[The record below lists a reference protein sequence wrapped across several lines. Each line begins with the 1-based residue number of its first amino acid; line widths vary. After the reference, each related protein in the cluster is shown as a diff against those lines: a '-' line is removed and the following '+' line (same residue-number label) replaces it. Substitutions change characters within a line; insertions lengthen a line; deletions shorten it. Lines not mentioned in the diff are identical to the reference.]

1 MGVSSE
7 AKGVVTWQEAEE
19 ALLAAV
25 EYLGALP
32 DRERGFLSAGSRSGW
47 PEIVRSVRDGD
58 YGAGQG
64 VLETEV
70 APSARLTRRHVDQ
83 VERMLIGERPC
94 ADAIPAGH
102 RRMVGRVL
110 VMKLWAPGGVD
121 WAAVWQ
127 AEGGKASGLTS
138 DTHRKR
144 YDRAVGKVAAAM
156 EVR

>member
-1 MGVSSE
+1 MAVSSE
-7 AKGVVTWQEAEE
+7 VRAVVSWQEAEE
-19 ALLAAV
+19 ALIAAV
-25 EYLGALP
+25 EYLGGLP

-47 PEIVRSVRDGD
+47 PEIVRSARDGD

-70 APSARLTRRHVDQ
+70 APSARLTRRMVDHVT
-83 VERMLIGERPC
+83 RMMIGERPC
-94 ADAIPAGH
+94 ADAIPVGH
-102 RRMVGRVL
+102 RRMVGLVL
-110 VMKLWAPGGVD
+110 VMKRWAPGGVD
-121 WAAVWQ
+121 WSAVWQ

-144 YDRAVGKVAAAM
+144 YDRAVAKVAAAM